1 MTKKSTEGAE
11 YKLAE
16 WLAGMR
22 LAKYRH
28 DNNMEPLE
36 NGHEWFN
43 SVLIMAEKNGTP
55 NMFEPTTKQL
65 IELAE
70 SCGTICSPQYNN
82 EGDT

>member
-1 MTKKSTEGAE
+1 MNEQKM
-11 YKLAE
+11 AE

-28 DNNMEPLE
+28 DNEMEPLE
-36 NGHEWFN
+36 NGYEWFN

-55 NMFEPTTKQL
+55 NMFEPSVKQL

-70 SCGTICSPQYNN
+70 SCGTICSPEYNN
-82 EGDT
+82 G